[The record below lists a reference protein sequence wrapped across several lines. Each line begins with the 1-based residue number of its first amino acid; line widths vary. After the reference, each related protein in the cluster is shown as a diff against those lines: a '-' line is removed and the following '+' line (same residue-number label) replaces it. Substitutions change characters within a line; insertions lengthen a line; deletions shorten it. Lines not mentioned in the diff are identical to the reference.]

1 MKRAAAALH
10 VFFASSVTDAAGKFL
25 ARDEE
30 NVLES
35 TAGVCPPDDR
45 KASHGK
51 CDERRDIIVVDI
63 AAALMVL
70 LYITKVKRCCC
81 LWMMFISLSCR
92 ASHVTRGCAA
102 FKMNTRR
109 SIFIEGEK
117 ENNTSL
123 F

>member
-70 LYITKVKRCCC
+70 RYITKVKTM
-81 LWMMFISLSCR
+81 LLFVDDVYLSSCR